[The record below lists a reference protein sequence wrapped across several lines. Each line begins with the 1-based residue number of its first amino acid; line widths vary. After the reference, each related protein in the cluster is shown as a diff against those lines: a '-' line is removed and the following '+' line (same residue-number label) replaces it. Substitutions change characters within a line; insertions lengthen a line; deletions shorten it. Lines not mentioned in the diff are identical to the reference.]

1 MDLEAEVARRYAA
14 QIEYGGADRAVHRA
28 RPEVSVLVI
37 TYQHAAF
44 LRECLDG
51 ILAQQTDFAFEVVIG
66 EDGSVDGTQDIC
78 IEYAEA
84 HPDVI
89 RLFLRDRALTQLEL
103 APGGVLAVKR
113 LNGRFTRLAARGD
126 VLAFCEGDD
135 RWTDPTKLQRQV
147 DVLRADPGV
156 AVVVHRVAVEWTS
169 GDPDAWQYSAAD
181 HARLSTED
189 VIWDPG
195 TPTCAVV
202 MRNIDLD
209 SDRFLAWSCRTL
221 SVDYLTRAIASFH
234 GTTYFIDRE
243 MAVHRKH
250 PGGLSQSAAYRDR
263 LRLAES
269 TRNLYLAIRDL
280 GPTDQRTLTNPK
292 LAGVTGKLAL
302 EELRARHPRAAAGHA
317 VQAAAYAVAAPGELL
332 RQRQRIWRRVGPSLT
347 HLHRPGRRGHR
358 LTQGPRARST

>member
-1 MDLEAEVARRYAA
+1 MDLGAEVARRYAA
-14 QIEYGGADRAVHRA
+14 QIEYGGADRAADRVH
-28 RPEVSVLVI
+28 PEVSVLVI

-44 LRECLDG
+44 LRDCLDG
-51 ILAQQTDFAFEVVIG
+51 ILAQQTDFPFEVVIG

-78 IEYAEA
+78 MEYADA
-84 HPDVI
+84 HPDVV

-103 APGGVLAVKR
+103 PPGGVLGVKR
-113 LNGRFTRLAARGD
+113 LNGRFTRLAARGE

-169 GDPDAWQYSAAD
+169 DDGAEAWQYSASE

-202 MRNIDLD
+202 MRNVDLD
-209 SDRFLAWSCRTL
+209 SGRFLEWSCRTL

-250 PGGLSQSAAYRDR
+250 PGGLSQSAAYRER

-280 GPTDQRTLTNPK
+280 GPPDQRTLTNPK
-292 LAGVTGKLAL
+292 LAGVTGKLAF
-302 EELRARHPRAAAGHA
+302 EELRARHPRSAAGHA
-317 VQAAAYAVAAPGELL
+317 VQAAAYALAAPGQLL
-332 RQRQRIWRRVGPSLT
+332 RQRRRIWKRVGPSIT
-347 HLHRPGRRGHR
+347 HLARRGRRV
-358 LTQGPRARST
+358 RSS